1 MAKGAFESE
10 KTLYDFIPEY
20 VARPVAFGTY
30 KSIPDAHFYMYDLSM
45 LSFPH
50 SQKGPV

>member
-1 MAKGAFESE
+1 MVKGAFESE

-30 KSIPDAHFYMYDLSM
+30 KSIPDAYSYMYDLSM
-45 LSFPH
+45 LKFSTLILR
-50 SQKGPV
+50 